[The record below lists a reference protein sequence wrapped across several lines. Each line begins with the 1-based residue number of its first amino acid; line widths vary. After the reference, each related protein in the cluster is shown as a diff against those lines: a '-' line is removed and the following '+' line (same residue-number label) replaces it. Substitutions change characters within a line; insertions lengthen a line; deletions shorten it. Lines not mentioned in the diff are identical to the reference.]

1 MKKNV
6 AGRNIATLLVAC
18 FLSFPLLA
26 QNIDNATVKS
36 TDATRGVGAAI
47 AAIGSAQPTWFA
59 WTAPIKG
66 RSICCWQ
73 GKQSGGGCCGRCKLD
88 GGNGFSISDEDED
101 DGPIATTNE
110 MLLVVRVEQGKA
122 RRIRMFGAACQL
134 DGQGKTI
141 QLLTNVSPESSIDF
155 FLSQIRNADREGE
168 MIAALSLHEHQR
180 VVPALISLARHDP
193 DSQIRR
199 HAIFWLGQ
207 KAGEKV
213 AGELR
218 RAVDDDPDE
227 DVKQH
232 AVFAISQLP
241 RERSVPLLIELVRT
255 HKNREVRERAMFW
268 LAQTGD
274 SRAIDLIESILMK

>member
-1 MKKNV
+1 MKIL
-6 AGRNIATLLVAC
+6 RIALLLAA
-18 FLSFPLLA
+18 FPLFA

-47 AAIGSAQPTWFA
+47 ASIGSAQPTWFA

-73 GKQSGGGCCGRCKLD
+73 GKSKGKGCCGRCQLD
-88 GGNGFSISDEDED
+88 GSNGFSISSDDED
-101 DGPIATTNE
+101 DGPVAMNNE
-110 MLLVVRVEQGKA
+110 MLLVVRIEQGKV
-122 RRIRMFGAACQL
+122 RRVRMFGAACEL

-168 MIAALSLHEHQR
+168 MIGALSLHEHPR
-180 VVPALISLARHDP
+180 VVPALIELARHDP
-193 DSQIRR
+193 DTEVRR

-218 RAVDDDPDE
+218 RLVDEDPDE

-241 RERSVPLLIELVRT
+241 RERAVPLLMDLVKT
-255 HKNREVRERAMFW
+255 HKNREVRSRAMFW
-268 LAQTGD
+268 LAQTND
-274 SRAIDLIESILMK
+274 PRALDLIESILTK